1 MEAASEKGGQV
12 DSRTRS
18 GMLAVLFERLVE
30 GQDSRT
36 VAIAAQTMRFTLKRH
51 GNVVSCVC
59 ELRDPTP
66 EQRDALRRHG
76 AVDDTFMISPKLPG
90 REFGQWL
97 DRLLVEDLGCDPT
110 VELQVMDLQPAA

>member
-1 MEAASEKGGQV
+1 M

-36 VAIAAQTMRFTLKRH
+36 IAVATDQACFTLKRH

-59 ELRDPTP
+59 ELPNATL
-66 EQRDALRRHG
+66 EQHDALRRHG
-76 AVDDTFMISPKLPG
+76 AVEDTFMISPKLPG

-97 DRLLVEDLGCDPT
+97 DRLLIDDLGCDPA
-110 VELQVMDLQPAA
+110 VDVRVLDPQPAA